1 MAVSERCDF
10 DELAVRLIQLERR
23 EAEIE
28 RRLTRLQD
36 RHGQFP
42 NEMSGRQLN
51 ELNTEHIRVRQQ
63 ITTIRAQLVPIMR
76 VPAR

>member
-1 MAVSERCDF
+1 
-10 DELAVRLIQLERR
+10 
-23 EAEIE
+23 
-28 RRLTRLQD
+28 
-36 RHGQFP
+36 
-42 NEMSGRQLN
+42 MSGRQLN